1 MSRGRTRWGGRA
13 QCSQARRSRPPPA
26 AREGQRLRTLSERAM
41 SAATSRSSSTRSE
54 GGLGDRE
61 AGSGEGS
68 EGAAARQNK
77 ASPRKERG
85 RGQQG
90 PRSAARPRRRPP
102 PPPPTTLPTSSTA
115 ATPGARSRRTSC
127 RSSLSCLSLRWPG
140 SGSGGRPSSCERHRR
155 RAARPH
161 RRPCRSGPSL
171 PVPCPARRRRPHRL
185 LPLMSRRRHPDHRT
199 ASKRYGRQ
207 PFQR

>member
-26 AREGQRLRTLSERAM
+26 AREGQRLRTLSERTM
-41 SAATSRSSSTRSE
+41 SAATSRSSTTRSE

-102 PPPPTTLPTSSTA
+102 PPPPHQELGPGGQVAALLCHVCLCAGQALAPAVVQAAASGIVDEQLVRTADLAGRAPRYQCLAQLDAGGPTA
-115 ATPGARSRRTSC
+115 SC
-127 RSSLSCLSLRWPG
+127 RS
-140 SGSGGRPSSCERHRR
+140 
-155 RAARPH
+155 
-161 RRPCRSGPSL
+161 
-171 PVPCPARRRRPHRL
+171 
-185 LPLMSRRRHPDHRT
+185 
-199 ASKRYGRQ
+199 
-207 PFQR
+207 